1 MKAKALKTEHDYK
14 AALAHV
20 EQLMAQSSPDE
31 AELELWSL
39 LVEKYE
45 EDHFPVATP
54 DPIEAIRFRMEQAG
68 LSPTDLRP
76 YLQSKSKVSEVM
88 NRKRPLSL
96 SMIRALHSGL
106 KIPAEVLVQEPA
118 APYIVR
124 RTKSARRKR
133 KSALTPSSRP
143 VEELLKE
150 ARELRSRLK
159 IRVTEEQI
167 NRYKREGRA

>member
-1 MKAKALKTEHDYK
+1 MKPKVLKTERDYQ

-20 EQLMAQSSPDE
+20 ESLMDKPSPDE

-45 EDHFPVATP
+45 EEHFPIAAP

-68 LSPTDLRP
+68 LAPTDLQP

-96 SMIRALHSGL
+96 SMIRALHRGL
-106 KIPAEVLVQEPA
+106 QIPAEVLVQESQ
-118 APYIVR
+118 APYL
-124 RTKSARRKR
+124 SGSR
-133 KSALTPSSRP
+133 KSR
-143 VEELLKE
+143 K
-150 ARELRSRLK
+150 ARTS
-159 IRVTEEQI
+159 V
-167 NRYKREGRA
+167 